1 MTKQIGMVF
10 TYGLSVASPVITA
23 FDVVALAIKVAEDHL
38 LILMVATYLLL
49 VLGCACVWHSKWNCM
64 TS

>member
-23 FDVVALAIKVAEDHL
+23 IDVVALAIKVAEDHL
-38 LILMVATYLLL
+38 LILMVATY
-49 VLGCACVWHSKWNCM
+49 
-64 TS
+64 